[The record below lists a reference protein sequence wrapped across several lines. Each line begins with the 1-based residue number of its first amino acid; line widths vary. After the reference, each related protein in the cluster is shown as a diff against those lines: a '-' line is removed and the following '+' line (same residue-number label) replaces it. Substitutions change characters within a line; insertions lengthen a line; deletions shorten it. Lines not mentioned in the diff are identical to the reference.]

1 MLGFAFWNLFIDPVR
16 TRLSRNWSE
25 WTTFGEVR
33 PQVGLMERNYTRTPD
48 IERSGSV
55 GGGKERERENE
66 NNSLGSAGIIE
77 ILDAIITV
85 LLFFFCY
92 ICVSRIYR

>member
-55 GGGKERERENE
+55 GEENE

-85 LLFFFCY
+85 LLFFSVIFVSHGY
-92 ICVSRIYR
+92 IDSF